1 MELSEVKT
9 SIDGL
14 TIGMF
19 VSRLDRPWIKTP
31 FSLQGVKIETKE
43 DIDKLRSYCS
53 YVYVD
58 VEKGTAPNPRY
69 WILSSKPNTA
79 ATMFDPE
86 QQKSKP
92 APKDNEYTKLRKT
105 TYQVTSNMNDEIKSA
120 KEACDKMGEGFSDL
134 LGDLSKG
141 RDIDL
146 EAVTSGITDMVD
158 SIVRNPS
165 ALSWIV
171 HLKKHDEYT
180 YSRALGTS
188 VWCATFGRHLGL
200 EKNTITELALGGLL
214 LDIGKTKIPRE
225 LIYKLGLLD
234 DDEEKQIHSHV
245 DLGIKILARASA
257 NSPFA
262 KLPLNVLQMVA
273 THHERFDSSGYPQQ
287 LSNEEIPLYGK
298 MAGLVDS
305 YDAMT
310 SERPYA
316 DKGPRPPHEAIGEL
330 YGLRNVKFQGEL
342 VEQFIQAVGLYPTG
356 SLVEL
361 NTGEVGAVISVNGL
375 RRLRPIVMLLL
386 DEEKKPVSQFRHINL
401 SRMDDITVVKGV
413 SPDDFG
419 INMKELF
426 L

>member
-1 MELSEVKT
+1 
-9 SIDGL
+9 
-14 TIGMF
+14 
-19 VSRLDRPWIKTP
+19 
-31 FSLQGVKIETKE
+31 
-43 DIDKLRSYCS
+43 
-53 YVYVD
+53 
-58 VEKGTAPNPRY
+58 
-69 WILSSKPNTA
+69 
-79 ATMFDPE
+79 
-86 QQKSKP
+86 
-92 APKDNEYTKLRKT
+92 
-105 TYQVTSNMNDEIKSA
+105 
-120 KEACDKMGEGFSDL
+120 
-134 LGDLSKG
+134 
-141 RDIDL
+141 
-146 EAVTSGITDMVD
+146 
-158 SIVRNPS
+158 
-165 ALSWIV
+165 
-171 HLKKHDEYT
+171 
-180 YSRALGTS
+180 
-188 VWCATFGRHLGL
+188 
-200 EKNTITELALGGLL
+200 
-214 LDIGKTKIPRE
+214 
-225 LIYKLGLLD
+225 
-234 DDEEKQIHSHV
+234 HSHV

>member
-1 MELSEVKT
+1 
-9 SIDGL
+9 
-14 TIGMF
+14 
-19 VSRLDRPWIKTP
+19 
-31 FSLQGVKIETKE
+31 
-43 DIDKLRSYCS
+43 
-53 YVYVD
+53 
-58 VEKGTAPNPRY
+58 
-69 WILSSKPNTA
+69 
-79 ATMFDPE
+79 
-86 QQKSKP
+86 
-92 APKDNEYTKLRKT
+92 
-105 TYQVTSNMNDEIKSA
+105 SNMNDEIKSA

-234 DDEEKQIHSHV
+234 DDEEKQMHSHV